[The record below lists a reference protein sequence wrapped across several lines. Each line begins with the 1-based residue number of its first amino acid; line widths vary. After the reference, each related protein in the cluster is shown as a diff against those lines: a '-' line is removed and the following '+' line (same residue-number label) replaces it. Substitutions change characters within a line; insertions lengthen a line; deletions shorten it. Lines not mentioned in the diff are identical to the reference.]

1 MDQLLPLV
9 VRSNASPN
17 SWLVV
22 VVLPAGA
29 FFWLV
34 TIFHGSALVVLMVP
48 GGLPVSWPIRRVSTA
63 CAIVSSRCVR

>member
-1 MDQLLPLV
+1 MDQLLSLV

-29 FFWLV
+29 LFWLI
-34 TIFHGSALVVLMVP
+34 TSFHGGGVCCGLVLC
-48 GGLPVSWPIRRVSTA
+48 GSFPICSVSTA
-63 CAIVSSRCVR
+63 